1 MPPASAALFPDHLR
15 RVGVWR
21 KLDEAHE
28 HALVVLAMGM
38 DCSVHRVDDGYEL
51 LTAHADA
58 AAAKHELDLYAAEQA
73 HVHVHTEEDHLN
85 HPAGILW
92 IMTWITA
99 LVIVFSQ
106 QGEHPEIT
114 DRFANS
120 SLGLMVAHE
129 WWRPFTSLFLH
140 ADLIHL
146 AGNVL
151 IGGLFCLLVAKS
163 LGAWRAWLLIF
174 SAGTIGNALNAAFRY
189 PEAFEAIGASTATFA
204 ALGILVGLAI
214 AEGARGAFGR
224 MRGLAIPFLGGLIL
238 FGLLGTSGERTDI
251 GGHAW
256 GGLCGM
262 VSGAIAGA
270 VRWGQQQPRVTKS

>member
-1 MPPASAALFPDHLR
+1 MPPASAALFTDRLLR
-15 RVGVWR
+15 IGSWR

-38 DCSVHRVDDGYEL
+38 DCSVHPVDGGYEL
-51 LTAHADA
+51 LTAHGDA
-58 AAAKHELDLYAAEQA
+58 AAAKHELDLYASEQR
-73 HVHVHTEEDHLN
+73 HLHVHTAEDHLN
-85 HPAGILW
+85 HPAGIVW

-99 LVIVFSQ
+99 LVIAFSRQ
-106 QGEHPEIT
+106 AEHPEIT
-114 DRFANS
+114 ERFANS
-120 SLGLMVAHE
+120 SWGLIADHE

-151 IGGLFCLLVAKS
+151 IGGLFCLLVAKA
-163 LGAWRAWLLIF
+163 LGAWRGWLLIL

-189 PEAFEAIGASTATFA
+189 PATFEAIGASTATFA
-204 ALGILVGLAI
+204 ALGILVGLAV

-224 MRGLAIPFLGGLIL
+224 MRGLGIPFLAGLIL

-270 VRWGQQQPRVTKS
+270 ARWGQQVSRVS